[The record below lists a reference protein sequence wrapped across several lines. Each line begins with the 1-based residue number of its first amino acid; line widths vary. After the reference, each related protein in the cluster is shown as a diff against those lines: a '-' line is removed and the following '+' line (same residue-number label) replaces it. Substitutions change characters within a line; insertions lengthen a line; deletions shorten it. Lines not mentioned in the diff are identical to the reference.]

1 MAVATTDSS
10 ISGEV
15 HYSPA
20 TWRDLRALIALERT
34 CFGPQGWSWLDLLTA
49 LASPGAVREKAELG
63 GQLIG
68 FVIGDRRSRRQL
80 GWVASICV
88 HPHYRRRGIGRR
100 LLEDC
105 ERLMGTRRVRLTLR
119 VSNTAALELYRQMGY
134 VKFDVWRRYYQ
145 DGEDGLVMEKD
156 LSREGGS

>member
-1 MAVATTDSS
+1 MAVATTEQST
-10 ISGEV
+10 SGEV
-15 HYSPA
+15 HYTA
-20 TWRDLRALIALERT
+20 AGWRDLRALMALERLW
-34 CFGPQGWSWLDLLTA
+34 FGRQGWSWLDLLTA
-49 LASPGAVREKAELG
+49 LALPGAVREKAELG

-68 FVIGDRRSRRQL
+68 FVIGDRRGRGEL

-105 ERLMGTRRVRLTLR
+105 ERMIGTRRMRLTLR
-119 VSNTAALELYRQMGY
+119 VSNAGAMELYRTMGY
-134 VKFDVWRRYYQ
+134 RKVDVWRGYYQ

-156 LSREGGS
+156 LSRNRS